1 MNLQILYKIKKKEGK
16 EGEEMHKEDV
26 CLKENCI
33 KRQEWTFSLYY
44 CHMNFHEQKLNLAK
58 CKLKIKFLFDP
69 AAHFVLILIISSR
82 FHTDHFTRFFCPS
95 PLALLG
101 IQYNCKIPVM

>member
-33 KRQEWTFSLYY
+33 KNKNEP
-44 CHMNFHEQKLNLAK
+44 FH
-58 CKLKIKFLFDP
+58 CTT
-69 AAHFVLILIISSR
+69 V
-82 FHTDHFTRFFCPS
+82 T
-95 PLALLG
+95 
-101 IQYNCKIPVM
+101 